1 MKNKFFK
8 QKSFYAVFLSVVL
21 SVVLVAGAAGAV
33 TTISTNISTGGTL
46 SVTGA
51 STFSDN
57 GTFIGNRVNLGS
69 PNGSAAAQDDRV
81 YLYGTTTVVGAQSLV
96 FGSSTAESLSGQQAG
111 AVYFDST
118 NRVLRLYDGVN
129 WYPVASST
137 DAAGSLIIGAG
148 TKLVRFNIIETAH
161 MALGTT
167 TTQLFETAGP
177 AVLTIQAT
185 SSSETALRIYATST
199 FSQSGDIFQILSS
212 SAAELFVIDGLGH
225 ASTTSSLS
233 VGSTGNNNNANLYVG
248 GFATTTGSN
257 GNFAAQGTLTIDG
270 HALLRSSASTTVFT
284 VGANR
289 VSNGFLYIGGNA
301 TTTGSTGNFATE
313 GNASSTSLNV
323 GGMGTQTTL
332 NGLIAGF
339 CTMEQG
345 NFVIAASSTRTY
357 PCINNL
363 VRRNDRV
370 LVMAT
375 STSLSVEEDGSTTT
389 EEQLF
394 SDTFIILAATASST
408 HGYID
413 LRIHNIGASAG
424 TTTLGAQSFNF
435 WAFR

>member
-248 GFATTTGSN
+248 G
-257 GNFAAQGTLTIDG
+257 
-270 HALLRSSASTTVFT
+270 
-284 VGANR
+284 
-289 VSNGFLYIGGNA
+289 NA

-313 GNASSTSLNV
+313 GNASSTRLNV

-394 SDTFIILAATASST
+394 SDTFIIL
-408 HGYID
+408 
-413 LRIHNIGASAG
+413 
-424 TTTLGAQSFNF
+424 
-435 WAFR
+435 